1 MGRNPSTTGEYA
13 EILTEVIPL
22 VSSKNRHPRLADYER
37 AVANL
42 LNTTRPL
49 VDELY
54 SSRGVHTQVRRA
66 MLHLL
71 KEKKVIKIGKCFYPA
86 MENQYYRYELL
97 SKHIRFAKPSI
108 HIISHASFAV
118 AIEPGQD
125 TNEIKSAIT
134 AFVCPKFL
142 FGVFLQDD
150 IALILVNPET
160 PKDIIAHFAEAVR
173 DAYDSQH
180 PSLEKKS

>member
-13 EILTEVIPL
+13 EILLEVIPL
-22 VSSKNRHPRLADYER
+22 VSSQNRHPILADYER

-42 LNTTRPL
+42 LNTSRL
-49 VDELY
+49 VEEKLY
-54 SSRGVHTQVRRA
+54 SSRGIHTQVRRA

-71 KEKKVIKIGKCFYPA
+71 KAKKVIKIGKCFYPA

-97 SKHIRFAKPSI
+97 SNHIRFAKPSI

-118 AIEPGQD
+118 AIEPGQEV
-125 TNEIKSAIT
+125 NEIKSAIT
-134 AFVCPKFL
+134 AFVCPKHL
-142 FGVFLQDD
+142 FGVLIQDD

-160 PKDIIAHFAEAVR
+160 PKDIIAHLAEAVR
-173 DAYDSQH
+173 DAYNSQH
-180 PSLEKKS
+180 PSPEKKS